1 MYIPHGC
8 DHQGRRATGVTIPHG
23 RRRTP
28 VSVDVAIALTLAGVA
43 VLASVVQTVLR
54 G

>member
-8 DHQGRRATGVTIPHG
+8 DHQGRRATGVTIPH
-23 RRRTP
+23 RRRAA

-43 VLASVVQTVLR
+43 LLASVVQTVL
-54 G
+54 GG